1 MSSGISYDLDAGR
14 QIAGALTAIMTG
26 VSYATSAEMAGLL
39 GAFPGYKKNREHM
52 LRVIRNHRRAA
63 HGERTGYEKVATP
76 PVPLDHKACPDQQA
90 GRARQ
95 GAPGTARSS
104 SASSTAIATRRSR

>member
-1 MSSGISYDLDAGR
+1 MRRAHRHHDRHELCHLGR
-14 QIAGALTAIMTG
+14 DGK
-26 VSYATSAEMAGLL
+26 EL

-76 PVPLDHKACPDQQA
+76 PVPLDHKACPDP
-90 GRARQ
+90 R
-95 GAPGTARSS
+95 
-104 SASSTAIATRRSR
+104 